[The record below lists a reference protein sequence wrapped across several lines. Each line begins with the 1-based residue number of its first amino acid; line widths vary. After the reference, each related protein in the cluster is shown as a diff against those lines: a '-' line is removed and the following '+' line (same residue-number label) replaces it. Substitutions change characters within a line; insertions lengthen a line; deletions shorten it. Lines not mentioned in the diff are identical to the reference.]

1 MKEPNEEIV
10 TQDEEQQ
17 NQQLETNAA
26 GLPQTQ
32 EELDALIEKR
42 IKREHKKWD
51 KQQQQTEEPAEP
63 KQATEAAAQNIAI
76 QKELTEAR
84 AQLEAVKSG
93 VRPDVVEDAVY
104 LAMRE
109 IERSGEEADA
119 DSIREA
125 LQLVLKRYPS
135 WKNDEKQKS
144 GIKVGADTEAAEKA
158 SGKSQ
163 LPTGKVIF

>member
-10 TQDEEQQ
+10 TQGEEQQ

-104 LAMRE
+104 LATRE
-109 IERSGEEADA
+109 IEG
-119 DSIREA
+119 SIPNS
-125 LQLVLKRYPS
+125 V
-135 WKNDEKQKS
+135 
-144 GIKVGADTEAAEKA
+144 
-158 SGKSQ
+158 
-163 LPTGKVIF
+163 